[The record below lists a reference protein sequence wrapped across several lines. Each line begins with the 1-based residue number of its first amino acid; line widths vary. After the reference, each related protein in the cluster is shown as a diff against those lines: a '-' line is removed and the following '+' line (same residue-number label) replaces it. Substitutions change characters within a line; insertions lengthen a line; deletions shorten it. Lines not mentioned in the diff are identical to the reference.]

1 MNRNTPFR
9 LLESFSTSAPTPEL
23 VRRTVLRFEPLEDR
37 KMLVA
42 TTVYVNDDWTDID
55 NPGGPVQIGDFVQSS
70 IGTDGVSVIA
80 EYGFDAFGTVE
91 GSTQPGAATI
101 YDAIQATSTGGTLNL
116 LGGTYAESD
125 IVIDRPMSFIGQGTT
140 GATASVIVPEV
151 VSAAVQEN
159 FGVGTH
165 SGIIIYS
172 PTVNIANV
180 RVDGAGNGSLA
191 GSYNFHQGITTL
203 YDTQNGGDYNS
214 LHNGL
219 LPLIQLGAD
228 GSGEGGAG
236 SSIPD
241 ISIDNVSVSNAYW
254 HGVTISALQDLA
266 FDPGSAENYNL
277 QITNSQISDIGDV
290 KDVNRV
296 GVLLQNLTDEDNSMG
311 NARYVTVT
319 NAGVGFKSN
328 AYGSSPVFGQ
338 NHGATNR
345 SYLRYDTAI
354 DPVVYGFDVNF
365 ADRSDSYGWHVSVS
379 NPANT
384 AVGVHLNYARS
395 QLVGAVITGAKIGV
409 EVQNAPVAP
418 TGNTVFSGLGW
429 ETSITGP
436 AGAPAGS
443 VGSLITSGAGDQYG
457 VDTTISPDVAI
468 SGFDT
473 GVKIE
478 QPNMPASG
486 RPNTVIWAGNTY
498 SNGGKTA
505 RLSGNTTD
513 ISVGNNAVLSGAA
526 NVAGSIVTS
535 GNATVDPRMYNWNP
549 QSPYYYDGPG
559 NSGNGAAAP
568 ANADQWNSGNLT
580 LGSSSTYSALLSGK
594 TASADLFNFNS
605 AATYNFA
612 APPSDPVDGV
622 VAQPYGALYGW
633 YGHVTQSG
641 DGVLNVTGAPNGDG
655 YEYMFGSNNTPITSG
670 PNAGQYQLVG
680 TDISA
685 MSQINLKVMLNP
697 DNESH
702 AFVFGLLDFRGN
714 ANAWTVDAT
723 QLSSTTWTTLSFDLL
738 TPSIDLTGPDS
749 HLDLTNV
756 AGWVF
761 GGDQGLAN
769 DMHTVPTSFQV
780 DDISVSSVP
789 NSELNV
795 TGTVSLGGAAL
806 NVNPQTSP
814 TVGQTWTLVNND
826 GADAVSG
833 TFSNVGQF
841 SVSYTGGDGNDVVT
855 TLGCI
860 CPPPDVRTYLFYNNS
875 AYDANTPGISASDD
889 AAIATDKTPF
899 NGVGTAPT
907 SAFAS
912 YSKGINGIMVDI
924 LNPPA
929 NLSLSDFTFK
939 VGTNN
944 MPNLWANA
952 PAPTAFSIR
961 PGAGYAGWD
970 RVEII
975 WADGAIAN
983 EWLQV
988 VVEGNDAIGG
998 NNTHTGLA
1006 TSDVFF
1012 YANRIGDNFLGE
1024 PSTLVVTNAGD
1035 EIYARTNTGFLL
1047 PVTNITD
1054 FNKDKFVNA
1063 ADQIV
1068 ARTNGGFLTRVINWV
1083 PPAAPVASPTLATS
1097 SNDGTSSAVVSALA
1111 VQRQSKLDPPTRSPR
1126 NSTLGSSGTVPNRN
1140 THHATTHALRSSEDL
1155 ERLVAS
1161 AVEPYDAPALESSL
1175 DDLLADAGKNKS
1187 AKSLL

>member
-1 MNRNTPFR
+1 MNRKTLFGRVTRSLTAERPEYASVR
-9 LLESFSTSAPTPEL
+9 L
-23 VRRTVLRFEPLEDR
+23 EPLEDR

-42 TTVYVNDDWTDID
+42 TVYVNDDWTDVD
-55 NPGGPVQIGDFVQSS
+55 NPGGPVQIGDYVQSS

-125 IVIDRPMSFIGQGTT
+125 IVIDRPMSFLGQGTS

-236 SSIPD
+236 SSIAD
-241 ISIDNVSVSNAYW
+241 LSIDNVSVSNAYW

-266 FDPGSAENYNL
+266 FDPGSEENYNL

-296 GVLLQNLTDEDNSMG
+296 GVLLQNLTDENNSMG

-338 NHGATNR
+338 NHGATNQ
-345 SYLRYDTAI
+345 SYLRYVTAV
-354 DPVVYGFDVNF
+354 DPVVRGIDVEF
-365 ADRSDSYGWHVSVS
+365 ANRTDAYGWTVTQS

-384 AVGVHLNYARS
+384 AVGVYLNYARS
-395 QLVGAVITGAKIGV
+395 QLVGATITGAKIGV
-409 EVQNAPVAP
+409 QVQNAPVAS
-418 TGNTVFSGLGW
+418 TGTDVFSGLGW

-443 VGSLITSGAGDQYG
+443 VGWLITSGAGDQYG
-457 VDTTISPDVAI
+457 VNTTISPDVSI
-468 SGFDT
+468 SGFET
-473 GVKIE
+473 GVKLE
-478 QPNMPASG
+478 QPNAPASG
-486 RPNTVIWAGNTY
+486 LQNVVIWAGNTY

-513 ISVGNNAVLSGAA
+513 ISVGNNTMLSGAP
-526 NVAGSIVTS
+526 NVAGNVVTS
-535 GNATVDPRMYNWNP
+535 GNGTIDPRMYNWNP
-549 QSPYYYDGPG
+549 QDPYYYDGPG
-559 NSGNGAAAP
+559 NSGNGSAAP
-568 ANADQWNSGNLT
+568 DNADVQNTGNVT
-580 LGSSSTYSALLSGK
+580 FGSSSTFSTLLTNK
-594 TASADLFNFNS
+594 TTSADLFNFNS
-605 AATYNFA
+605 AATYNFT
-612 APPSDPVDGV
+612 APPDNPVDGV
-622 VAQPYGALYGW
+622 VPQPYGALFGW
-633 YGHVTQSG
+633 YPHITQSG
-641 DGVLNVTGAPNGDG
+641 DGVMSVSNGING
-655 YEYMFGSNNTPITSG
+655 YQYEYMFGTNNTPITSG
-670 PNAGQYQLVG
+670 PNAGKYQLVG
-680 TDISA
+680 TDISN
-685 MSQINLKVMLNP
+685 MSHINMKVMLRPENV
-697 DNESH
+697 SH
-702 AFVFGLLDFRGN
+702 MFAFGLVDFRGN
-714 ANAWTVDAT
+714 VNAWTVDAT
-723 QLSSTTWTTLSFDLL
+723 QLSSTTWTTLTFNLL
-738 TPSIDLTGPDS
+738 TPTIDLTGPDS

-756 AGWVF
+756 AGWLF

-769 DMHTVPTSFQV
+769 DMHTVPVGFTV
-780 DDISVSSVP
+780 DDISTSSVP

-795 TGTVSLGGAAL
+795 TGTVTLGGAAL
-806 NVNPQTSP
+806 NVNPQFSP
-814 TVGQTWTLVNND
+814 TVGQSWTIINND

-833 TFSNVGQF
+833 TFSSVTPGY
-841 SVSYTGGDGNDVVT
+841 SVSYTAGDGNDVV
-855 TLGCI
+855 L
-860 CPPPDVRTYLFYNNS
+860 TYTGTSVTPMTVVGQQIFYNNS
-875 AYDANTPGISASDD
+875 SYDANTPAISASDD
-889 AAIATDKTPF
+889 AAIATDKAAF

-907 SAFAS
+907 TAFTS
-912 YSKGINGIMVDI
+912 YSKGINGIMIDVT
-924 LNPPA
+924 NEPG

-952 PAPTAFSIR
+952 PAPTGFSIR
-961 PGAGYAGWD
+961 PGAGAGGSD

-975 WADGAIAN
+975 WADSAVAN

-988 VVEGNDAIGG
+988 VVRGNDTVGG
-998 NNTHTGLA
+998 NWTNTGLT

-1012 YANRIGDNFLGE
+1012 YGNRIGDNFTGE
-1024 PSTLVVTNAGD
+1024 PPTLVTTNAGD
-1035 EIYARTNTGFLL
+1035 EIYARNNTGFLL

-1068 ARTNGGFLTRVINWV
+1068 ARNNGGFLTRVINWV
-1083 PPAAPVASPTLATS
+1083 PPAAPVASPSVATS
-1097 SNDGTSSAVVSALA
+1097 SSDGTGSAVASALA
-1111 VQRQSKLDPPTRSPR
+1111 I
-1126 NSTLGSSGTVPNRN
+1126 
-1140 THHATTHALRSSEDL
+1140 HATPSLPNVPGWIASRLASVDLNSGPIATVFTHLAAADTPRTRQLLQAVDQLADDL
-1155 ERLVAS
+1155 G
-1161 AVEPYDAPALESSL
+1161 L
-1175 DDLLADAGKNKS
+1175 DD
-1187 AKSLL
+1187 SLLDSLIGDVDETA